1 MCVILQGDAR
11 GMCVPVSVP
20 SVARGAATG
29 AAAAAVAVE
38 VDIGALEVELGSG
51 WLCG

>member
-1 MCVILQGDAR
+1 MCVILQGDRRA
-11 GMCVPVSVP
+11 MCVPVLVSF
-20 SVARGAATG
+20 VAGGAATG

-38 VDIGALEVELGSG
+38 VDVGALEVELGSG